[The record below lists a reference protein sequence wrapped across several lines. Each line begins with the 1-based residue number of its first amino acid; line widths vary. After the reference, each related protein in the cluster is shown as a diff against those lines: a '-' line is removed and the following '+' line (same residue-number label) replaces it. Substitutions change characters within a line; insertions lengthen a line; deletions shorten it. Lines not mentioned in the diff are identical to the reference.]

1 MFSNDR
7 RWTSIF
13 LPGLRYHLL
22 ALTFFTVVFAIIPFT
37 IYAHSGED
45 WDFPFQEL
53 LSVAALGL
61 VLFIGFALVLRLVAG
76 LHVGAAAT
84 AAVIMFGLGAFLLL
98 AHVYAPIQIGPLDGS
113 RIKSTEP
120 IFYTLVEVA
129 LLAALIPVL
138 LQLQRGRGL
147 MIAELFSVALLL
159 VSFGYAGVLML
170 ADHQHAEASPAPGG
184 QAGLATAAPRPHA
197 LAADSADITGNVY
210 QIVLDRMQTDA
221 FLDALEHNGTQ
232 DVFAGFDLFK
242 NNVSNYI
249 WTLQSAAS
257 YFTGTYFKGGD
268 YSHWIHGWQTSE
280 GLFPTLVGRGYR
292 ISMYAPIASWKTK
305 YVDRFHYD
313 VDIYQQQTGF
323 AHAGLYDLLQIWLA
337 SLAPNLLTN
346 EALPLAADLA
356 DPVFELLTGRR
367 RPLSGTEGLH
377 QVAGVLVLRQLVR
390 EEAARAPNGE
400 YVYAHVLLPHGPHV
414 LDRDCRYAGPTGKRA
429 VPLKAVQGYLLQAQ
443 CSLGLVASFLQELKR
458 LGRYQA
464 ATIVIHGDTGD
475 WMPLGETRKNTGQI
489 LGYRQAKL
497 LSYVQALLM
506 IKRPHAEGPLR
517 VVETPTQLV
526 DLYPTLLDVLDLGP
540 PPVDLYGRSIYAKEA
555 DQPREVRIAFDPK
568 APNLQGSDLV
578 EVRIDEPWHPRSSP
592 LTVLGPA
599 RDPATTSTDA
609 GR

>member
-1 MFSNDR
+1 MFRNDR
-7 RWTSIF
+7 RGASIF

-45 WDFPFQEL
+45 WDFAFHEL
-53 LSVAALGL
+53 LLVAALGL
-61 VLFIGFALVLRLVAG
+61 VLFIGFAIVLRVGAAV
-76 LHVGAAAT
+76 HVGAAAT
-84 AAVIMFGLGAFLLL
+84 AAVFMFCLGLFLLL

-113 RIKSTEP
+113 RLRSTEP
-120 IFYTLVEVA
+120 ILYTLIELA
-129 LLAALIPVL
+129 LLAVL
-138 LQLQRGRGL
+138 VFVFVQLQRGRGL
-147 MIAELFSVALLL
+147 VIAELFSAALLL

-170 ADHQHAEASPAPGG
+170 ADPQHARESRGAGEQASLPTAVPG
-184 QAGLATAAPRPHA
+184 PHA
-197 LAADSADITGNVY
+197 LDADSADITGNIY
-210 QIVLDRMQTDA
+210 HIVLDRMQTDA
-221 FLDALEHNGTQ
+221 FLDALEHTGTR

-242 NNVSNYI
+242 NNVSNYV

-257 YFTGTYFKGGD
+257 YFTGTYFKGMN
-268 YSHWIHGWQTSE
+268 YNHWIHGWQTSE
-280 GLFPTLVGRGYR
+280 GLFPTLASHGYR
-292 ISMYAPIASWKTK
+292 IWMYAPIASWKTK
-305 YVDRFHYD
+305 YVDRFQYD
-313 VDIYQQQTGF
+313 VDIYEQQTGF

-356 DPVFELLTGRR
+356 DPLFELLTGRR

-429 VPLKAVQGYLLQAQ
+429 VPLRAVQGYLLQAQ
-443 CSLGLVASFLQELKR
+443 CSLRLVASFLEELKR
-458 LGRYQA
+458 LERYQA

-475 WMPLGETRKNTGQI
+475 WMPLGETREKKGQI
-489 LGYRQAKL
+489 LGYRQASL

-526 DLYPTLLDVLDLGP
+526 DLYPTLLDVLKLSP
-540 PPVDLYGRSIYAKEA
+540 PQPALYGRSIYAKEA
-555 DQPREVRIAFDPK
+555 DEPREVRIAFDPK
-568 APNLQGSDLV
+568 AADLQGSNLI
-578 EVRIDEPWHPRSSP
+578 EVRIDEPWRPRSSP

-599 RDPATTSTDA
+599 RDPATASTDA
-609 GR
+609 AR